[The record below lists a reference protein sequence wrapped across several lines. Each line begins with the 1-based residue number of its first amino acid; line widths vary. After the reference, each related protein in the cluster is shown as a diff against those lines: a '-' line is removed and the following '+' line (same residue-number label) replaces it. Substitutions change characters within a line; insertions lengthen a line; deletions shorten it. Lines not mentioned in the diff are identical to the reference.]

1 MQSSDAFQDLCF
13 QMRNTSAPGTDASEL
28 EPVWLCCSK
37 LYDPDWLVTTI
48 VLPLGT
54 CLMDFYALN
63 LHMSKQKYQEHVYEH
78 LQSELESYRFLTHMS
93 FAAYAYTPA
102 RLTV

>member
-1 MQSSDAFQDLCF
+1 
-13 QMRNTSAPGTDASEL
+13 
-28 EPVWLCCSK
+28 
-37 LYDPDWLVTTI
+37 
-48 VLPLGT
+48 
-54 CLMDFYALN
+54 
-63 LHMSKQKYQEHVYEH
+63 MSKQKYQEHVYEH